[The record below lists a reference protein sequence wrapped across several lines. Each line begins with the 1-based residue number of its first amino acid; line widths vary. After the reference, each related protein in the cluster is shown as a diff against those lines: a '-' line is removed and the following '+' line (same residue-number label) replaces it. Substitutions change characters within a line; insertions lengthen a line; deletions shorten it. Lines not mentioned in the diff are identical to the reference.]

1 MGEKWEGRGYKKT
14 KPGSLTNQG
23 LSGLNDA
30 NIGYFSDKNQIN
42 GIKILNPGY
51 NVAYTGY
58 VVQAVKQFVGINP
71 HPLK

>member
-1 MGEKWEGRGYKKT
+1 M
-14 KPGSLTNQG
+14 NQG